1 MTDDKQNY
9 TVVEDSGG
17 PRWVG
22 IAIVVLAV
30 VTLIALG
37 VGWSASNRSNSLEQT
52 MTAQAQQSK
61 QDQDTLS
68 QRLSKAEDINAQL
81 QSELGVVTDKLKLTD
96 TELHRTHAQTTQA
109 TKQITDLQTNVT
121 GQLATKASVDDV
133 NKLGTDVDS
142 VKSDLDATKNDLGM
156 AKGEF
161 GTLIAKNH
169 DQIEELR
176 RMGERDYYEF
186 TISQKGQR
194 QKVGDLMVELRS
206 VNPKRNTYSVA
217 IYVNDQRFD
226 KNGKSVD
233 EPLYFY
239 PNSTGHTPPD
249 EFTVNQVGKNKITG
263 YLSVPKSAPAQ
274 ANNSGM

>member
-30 VTLIALG
+30 VTLVALG
-37 VGWSASNRSNSLEQT
+37 VGWSASNRSNALEQT
-52 MTAQAQQSK
+52 ITAQAQQSK

-68 QRLSKAEDINAQL
+68 QRLSKEEDINAQL
-81 QSELGVVTDKLKLTD
+81 QNELGVVTDKLKLTD
-96 TELHRTHAQTTQA
+96 TELHSTRTVAKQDA
-109 TKQITDLQTNVT
+109 KQITDLQTNVT
-121 GQLATKASVDDV
+121 GQLATKANVDDV

-142 VKSDLDATKNDLGM
+142 VKTDLDATKNDLGM

-186 TISQKGQR
+186 TISAKGQR

-206 VNPKRNTYSVA
+206 VNPKRNVYSVA

-226 KNGKSVD
+226 KNSRSVD
-233 EPLYFY
+233 EPIYFF
-239 PNSTGHTPPD
+239 PTGSGHSAPY
-249 EFTVNQVGKNKITG
+249 EFTVNQVGKNKIVG

-274 ANNSGM
+274 ANNSGQ